1 MMIHSTIKYFKEYCL
16 PNMIHLADVC
26 AKTRKL
32 DNELISFATHI
43 HIRSMSDFFQFLKE
57 KIYLS
62 LSNIIKERNTL
73 ISFKKIL

>member
-26 AKTRKL
+26 VKTRKL

-43 HIRSMSDFFQFLKE
+43 HIRSMSDLFSIFEGK
-57 KIYLS
+57 
-62 LSNIIKERNTL
+62 NIFIAVKYY
-73 ISFKKIL
+73 